1 MKKRF
6 VAGLVVLVAG
16 IVSANPAK
24 EKMFARVDVDKDGKA
39 SKVEYL
45 ALFEESFKNMDKN
58 KDGALDGTEFKHPA
72 FKHIDTNKDAKIDP
86 AENKAFREKTFGQLD
101 ADKDGWLSKEE
112 FIK

>member
-24 EKMFARVDVDKDGKA
+24 EK
-39 SKVEYL
+39 
-45 ALFEESFKNMDKN
+45 
-58 KDGALDGTEFKHPA
+58 
-72 FKHIDTNKDAKIDP
+72 
-86 AENKAFREKTFGQLD
+86 TFGQLD